1 MQKLRLSLIKQ
12 LTLLSIII
20 FLSISSLYGANSCRY
35 RVFNIQVSD
44 EVTTQDLLNQLSQE
58 CDFSIVTKDSVAQ
71 KELQKKI
78 FGINVKNMTLEEIFN
93 LLLLDKGMEYD
104 FKNGVLK
111 IYAIFTKSF
120 KVDYVSTK
128 RIGKSNTDITL
139 TGDSSSASGDSKTGN
154 ANSAKS
160 SSGMSITSDETFDFW
175 DKLDKELGS
184 ILNTPQDEFKAP
196 PPIINK
202 EGGII
207 TVTGT
212 KKQIYRISKYI
223 DDLMDRLHKQVMI
236 DVKILSVSLNDSKSI
251 GIDWGQL
258 YKLQNFKAS
267 FEVLNTNNLSQI
279 EGDDIKEFG
288 DILPSA
294 HATFFKLTGGSSLNE
309 LIKFLK
315 TQGDVTSISNPKVVT
330 LNNQPA
336 LFSSGEQLYYKR
348 LESTTTSSTSTTTAQ
363 NEIIESIF
371 AGILLDITPEIT
383 DNDEI
388 ILKINPS
395 ISSIKDAQVE
405 TKNSVRTIPPDLLK
419 KQISSVVKLKDG
431 ERIILGGLIDT
442 KYGKDVSKVPLLG
455 SIPVIGNL
463 FKKEQK
469 IKTRSELVIIITP
482 HIIKNGYKKKTVSLK
497 DLGYTRIKN
506 E

>member
-1 MQKLRLSLIKQ
+1 MQILKLSLIKRLILI
-12 LTLLSIII
+12 LTLI
-20 FLSISSLYGANSCRY
+20 FTAVSPISANSCKN

-44 EVTTQDLLNQLSQE
+44 EVTTADILEQLSQE
-58 CDFSIVTKDSVAQ
+58 CGFSIVTKDKVA
-71 KELQKKI
+71 KKDLQKKI
-78 FGINVKNMTLEEIFN
+78 FGINVKNMTLDEIFN

-104 FKNGVLK
+104 FKNNVLK

-128 RIGKSNTDITL
+128 RVGKSSTDITL
-139 TGDSSSASGDSKTGN
+139 TGESGSSSGKSKGGNSG
-154 ANSAKS
+154 KS

-175 DKLDKELGS
+175 KTLDKELSS
-184 ILNTPQDEFKAP
+184 IINTPQDEFKAP

-212 KKQIYRISKYI
+212 KKQIYRVSEYI
-223 DDLMDRLHKQVMI
+223 EDLMQRLHKQVMI
-236 DVKILSVSLNDSKSI
+236 DVKILSVSLNDSKST
-251 GIDWGQL
+251 GIDWAQL
-258 YKLQNFKAS
+258 YKLQNFKTS
-267 FEVLNTNNLSQI
+267 FELLNTNNLSQV
-279 EGDDIKEFG
+279 EGDEIKEFG
-288 DILPSA
+288 DPLPSA
-294 HATFFKLTGGSSLNE
+294 HATFFKLTGGASLNE

-383 DNDEI
+383 DNNEI

-395 ISSIKDAQVE
+395 ISSIKDVQVQS
-405 TKNSVRTIPPDLLK
+405 KNNIRTIPPDLLK

-442 KYGKDVSKVPLLG
+442 KYGKETSKVPLLG
-455 SIPVIGNL
+455 DIPIFGGL

-482 HIIKNGYKKKTVSLK
+482 HIIRNDYKKRTISLK

>member
-1 MQKLRLSLIKQ
+1 MQTLKLSLIKR
-12 LTLLSIII
+12 LILIFTLIFAAISPLS
-20 FLSISSLYGANSCRY
+20 ANGCKN

-44 EVTTQDLLNQLSQE
+44 EVNTADILEQLSGE
-58 CDFSIVTKDSVAQ
+58 CGFSIITKDKVA
-71 KELQKKI
+71 KKDLQKKI
-78 FGINVKNMTLEEIFN
+78 FGINVKNMTLDEIFN

-104 FKNGVLK
+104 FKNNVLK

-128 RIGKSNTDITL
+128 RVGKSSTDITL
-139 TGDSSSASGDSKTGN
+139 TGESGSTSGKSKGGN
-154 ANSAKS
+154 SGKS

-175 DKLDKELGS
+175 DTLDKELSS
-184 ILNTPQDEFKAP
+184 IINTPQDEFKAP

-212 KKQIYRISKYI
+212 KKQIYRVSEYI
-223 DDLMDRLHKQVMI
+223 EDLMQRLHKQVMI
-236 DVKILSVSLNDSKSI
+236 DVKILSVSLNDSKST
-251 GIDWGQL
+251 GIDWAQL
-258 YKLQNFKAS
+258 YKLQNFKTS
-267 FEVLNTNNLSQI
+267 FEILNTNNLSQV
-279 EGDDIKEFG
+279 EGDEIKEFG
-288 DILPSA
+288 DPLPSA
-294 HATFFKLTGGSSLNE
+294 HATFFKLTGGASLNE

-383 DNDEI
+383 DNNEI

-395 ISSIKDAQVE
+395 ISSIKDVQVQS
-405 TKNSVRTIPPDLLK
+405 KNNIRTIPPDLLK
-419 KQISSVVKLKDG
+419 KQISSVVKLRDG

-442 KYGKDVSKVPLLG
+442 KYGKETSKVPLLG
-455 SIPVIGNL
+455 DIPIFGGL

-482 HIIKNGYKKKTVSLK
+482 HIIRNDYKKKTISLK

>member
-1 MQKLRLSLIKQ
+1 MQTLKLSLIKRLILI
-12 LTLLSIII
+12 LTLIFTAISPLS
-20 FLSISSLYGANSCRY
+20 ANGCKN

-44 EVTTQDLLNQLSQE
+44 EVNTADILEQLSGE
-58 CDFSIVTKDSVAQ
+58 CGFSIITKDKVA
-71 KELQKKI
+71 KKDLQKKI
-78 FGINVKNMTLEEIFN
+78 FGINVKNMTLDEIFN

-104 FKNGVLK
+104 FKNNVLK

-128 RIGKSNTDITL
+128 RVGKSSTDITL
-139 TGDSSSASGDSKTGN
+139 TGESGSTSGKSKGGN
-154 ANSAKS
+154 SGKS

-175 DKLDKELGS
+175 DTLDKELSS
-184 ILNTPQDEFKAP
+184 IINTPQDEFKAP

-212 KKQIYRISKYI
+212 KKQIYRVSEYI
-223 DDLMDRLHKQVMI
+223 EDLMQRLHKQVMI
-236 DVKILSVSLNDSKSI
+236 DVKILSVSLNDSKST
-251 GIDWGQL
+251 GIDWAQL
-258 YKLQNFKAS
+258 YKLQNFKTS
-267 FEVLNTNNLSQI
+267 FEILNTNNLSQV
-279 EGDDIKEFG
+279 EGDEIKEFG
-288 DILPSA
+288 DPLPSA
-294 HATFFKLTGGSSLNE
+294 HATFFKLTGGASLNE

-383 DNDEI
+383 DNNEI

-395 ISSIKDAQVE
+395 ISSIKDVQVQS
-405 TKNSVRTIPPDLLK
+405 KNNIRTIPPDLLK
-419 KQISSVVKLKDG
+419 KQISSVVKLRDG

-442 KYGKDVSKVPLLG
+442 KYGKETSKVPLLG
-455 SIPVIGNL
+455 DIPIFGGL

-482 HIIKNGYKKKTVSLK
+482 HIIRNDYKKKTISLK